1 MAFYENDL
9 IYILNAGDKYLTVDR
24 SNLLLRELP
33 IAPGS
38 ESNPGLCFQGDERS
52 GIFLESEGKVA
63 FTSLGWS
70 SISFGNN
77 ELNLYDRAKNS
88 VKLKGTSVGEKTIYF
103 PNSNGTIV
111 LREDSQLSK
120 INNEAT
126 DIIYPGMVVKVDT
139 ATGVKKA
146 LSDVE
151 ANFGYGLAL
160 TQAAITVSLT
170 VVYSG
175 VFTLADWTNV
185 TGTPTLT
192 VGGRYYLSDTTEG
205 TLTLTAPTLPQLVG
219 VALSTTD
226 LLLKI

>member
-1 MAFYENDL
+1 MPFYENDL
-9 IYILNAGDKYLTVDR
+9 IYVMNAGDKYLTVDR

-33 IAPGS
+33 LVPGS
-38 ESNPGLCFQGDERS
+38 EGNPGLCFQGDERS
-52 GIFLESEGKVA
+52 GLFLESEGKVTA
-63 FTSLGWS
+63 TSLGWS
-70 SISFGNN
+70 CVSFSNN
-77 ELNLYDRAKNS
+77 ELTIYDRYKNS
-88 VKLKGTSVGEKTIYF
+88 VKLKGSSIGEKTITF
-103 PNSNGTIV
+103 PNSNGTVV

-120 INNEAT
+120 VNNEVA
-126 DIIYPGMVVKVDT
+126 DIIYPGMVIKVDT
-139 ATGVKKA
+139 AAGVKKA

-175 VFTLADWTNV
+175 VFSLADWTNV
-185 TGTPTLT
+185 IGSTTLT
-192 VGGRYYLSDTTEG
+192 VGGRYYLSDTVKG